1 MDIIKQ
7 KKNNFLINNLDK
19 VISYKL
25 IKKYL
30 EDREFESAI
39 FYIRILTV
47 TISVSFSNKKNYKLF
62 TRA

>member
-39 FYIRILTV
+39 FYILRV
-47 TISVSFSNKKNYKLF
+47 YYHKLF
-62 TRA
+62 LKLNKQKN